1 MQLNNETLDFITDSF
16 EQIRVFAS
24 EESSHERGVSFV
36 HSRFPRV
43 FKSNSVLKL
52 VVVKNVSIHWN
63 PACLGFLQSVMM
75 TRLMMNGDK
84 VFVRADLFDATSP
97 FWCQL

>member
-36 HSRFPRV
+36 HSDSQECSIQLCAEACCGEKRFTSLESSV
-43 FKSNSVLKL
+43 F
-52 VVVKNVSIHWN
+52 
-63 PACLGFLQSVMM
+63 GFLAE
-75 TRLMMNGDK
+75 REDD
-84 VFVRADLFDATSP
+84 AFDDELCISGRSLIP
-97 FWCQL
+97 G